1 MKRSRISQSPKRS
14 NGRTVKRSRVSG
26 PTPIRWSPI
35 LQALRQGDPMASE
48 YILKQLAM
56 GYMPTEETEAFQY
69 ALLNSA
75 IEGRFL
81 ALVRALILSGVSV
94 SLANIDLVMRDPEME
109 TLIVGL
115 TGGTIAFVEALDGG
129 YKGLKLVSVK
139 RSSKPEKKYDATFK
153 YPDGHTKTVSF
164 GATGYE
170 DYTMHHD
177 KERRRRYIERHS
189 RREPFTDPTKP
200 GTLSRYILWGDAT
213 NVKSGISGYKRRF
226 NL

>member
-1 MKRSRISQSPKRS
+1 MSPRPSTTKRIRS
-14 NGRTVKRSRVSG
+14 DLSMQTFDK
-26 PTPIRWSPI
+26 TKLTWAPI
-35 LQALRQGDPMASE
+35 LQALRTGDPMASE
-48 YILKQLAM
+48 YVLNALAM

-69 ALLNSA
+69 TLLNAA

-81 ALVRALILSGVSV
+81 ALVRALLLSGVSV
-94 SLANIDLVMRDPEME
+94 SLANIDLVMRDPDME
-109 TLIVGL
+109 ALIVGL
-115 TGGTIAFVEALDGG
+115 SGGFVSFVEALDGG
-129 YKGLKLVSVK
+129 YKGLKLVSVT
-139 RSSKPEKKYDATFK
+139 RSHNPDKKYDATFK

-226 NL
+226 GL